1 MNKFFL
7 TWFNKILQVPYLGLH
22 QGFLILR
29 LPSTKMF
36 YDPRGWQ
43 NFTHIF
49 RNRIVEKKR

>member
-43 NFTHIF
+43 NFTHIS
-49 RNRIVEKKR
+49 